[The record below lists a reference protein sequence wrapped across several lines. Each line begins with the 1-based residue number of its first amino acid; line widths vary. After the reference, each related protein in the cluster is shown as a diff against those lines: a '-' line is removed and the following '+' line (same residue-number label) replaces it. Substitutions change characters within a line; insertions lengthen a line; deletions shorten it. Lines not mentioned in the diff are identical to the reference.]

1 MTVISLISCS
11 GAPGVTTIA
20 LSTAAGLT
28 ATDADE
34 PVMVELASSG
44 GVVASQYGL
53 PTEPG
58 LTSLA
63 LALGNENP
71 ELLAH
76 AQELPGG
83 LPVVFAPPSSSKTGK
98 LLAAKALPLSHYLQE
113 TTATVLA
120 DCGRV
125 TAGTPLRPVLERSSL
140 IGLVVR
146 PSRENFHLAA
156 TTSVE
161 LNEAASEPLPMGWVV
176 VGHCPWSH
184 DEIVGRYGLP
194 VLSLIPDDRLGAEAV
209 AGLRRLRRRSPLAR
223 SAQSFADD
231 IAKHLRVT
239 SPSAPLGYL
248 DRAEA
253 DATPSGD
260 HTDGPEDE
268 HTGLAQGANG
278 SDPAREATIR

>member
-11 GAPGVTTIA
+11 GAPGVTTTA
-20 LSTAAGLT
+20 LATAAALT
-28 ATDADE
+28 ATDVEE

-63 LALGNENP
+63 LAIGSDQP

-98 LLAAKALPLSHYLQE
+98 LLDAKARLLSQYLQE
-113 TTATVLA
+113 TPATVIA

-125 TAGTPLRPVLERSSL
+125 ASTTPLLPILERSSL

-161 LNEAASEPLPMGWVV
+161 LSEAATDPLPMGWVV

-184 DEIVGRYGLP
+184 DEIIGRYGLP
-194 VLSLIPDDRLGAEAV
+194 VLSVIAEDRLGADAV
-209 AGLRRLRRRSPLAR
+209 AGLRRFRRRSPLAR
-223 SAQSFADD
+223 GAQSFADD

-248 DRAEA
+248 ERA
-253 DATPSGD
+253 GRVV
-260 HTDGPEDE
+260 GPRS
-268 HTGLAQGANG
+268 HRG
-278 SDPAREATIR
+278 R